1 MKRKIVLF
9 ITVFLISIGCYAQN
23 NDVIIKALFEQ
34 ANDMGK
40 KFISQDYAGFIKYS
54 HPTTIKAMGGEKK
67 AAEKITTEML
77 DIGKDGIVVTNLTFG
92 VPSKIITVKDELQ
105 CTVPQI
111 MEMHVP
117 GGKVTS
123 TTTMLAISNDKG
135 KNWYFLDTANYNF
148 YDMKMLLPNLS
159 EEIVIPERTDPAFEA
174 DPKEESKPE

>member
-9 ITVFLISIGCYAQN
+9 IAIFLISICTYAQN
-23 NDVIIKALFEQ
+23 NDAVIKTLFEQ

-54 HPTTIKAMGGEKK
+54 HPSTIKGMGGEKK
-67 AAEKITTEML
+67 ATEKITTEML
-77 DIGKDGIVVTNLTFG
+77 SIGKDGIVITNITFG
-92 VPSKIITVKDELQ
+92 TPSKIITVNDELQ

-159 EEIVIPERTDPAFEA
+159 EEIVIPERTDPSFEA
-174 DPKEESKPE
+174 DPNDNSKPE